1 MDKVFYSRLKDEI
14 KFPNKIFSNVIP
26 KAIRKQIVNYF
37 ENHIWELTRDVN
49 KSKVSKGV
57 SFTLPCPSIFRN
69 SIQEFI
75 LPHLLD
81 FPIQNFKLH
90 LSDPCVL
97 YIVEPTMP
105 HIDGHL
111 VYGKEGGYLIK
122 TILIPLC
129 IIKNNNINFSFDNVI
144 FTLFQQHLNYTAS
157 LGGLEFNKTFLRKKQ
172 IQEFKQTQFYERFIG
187 KHYFNKAG
195 IEDLPIEDNNG
206 NTLLLNLQNSWITKQ
221 NIVFFRKMVDAYTD
235 FREEASKVLPNL
247 DLVLFNCLHGL
258 TIENIYNFKD
268 GEFLVQNPYQTH
280 CSGDFKDFDAK
291 LCLRLN
297 LYINKK

>member
-1 MDKVFYSRLKDEI
+1 MDKILYYKI
-14 KFPNKIFSNVIP
+14 KNNTKFPNKVFRNAIP
-26 KAIRKQIVNYF
+26 KNIREQIVTHF
-37 ENHIWELTRDVN
+37 EKKIFGLASDAN
-49 KSKVSKGV
+49 KSIASRQV
-57 SFTLPCPSIFRN
+57 SFILPCPSIFRN

-81 FPIQNFKLH
+81 FPIQKFKLH

-105 HIDGHL
+105 HVDGHL
-111 VYGKEGGYLIK
+111 VYGKEGGYLYK

-129 IIKNNNINFSFDNVI
+129 TIKNNNINFSFDNVI
-144 FTLFQQHLNYTAS
+144 FTLFQQNLNYTAS

-206 NTLLLNLQNSWITKQ
+206 NTLLLNLQNNWITKQ

-268 GEFLVQNPYQTH
+268 GDFLVQNPYQTH
-280 CSGDFKDFDAK
+280 CSGDFNGFDSK

-297 LYINKK
+297 IYIDYK